1 LGFRNLLSG
10 GSEILEAAAM
20 ANRLE
25 IAKFNTLLQNP
36 RAIERFKTLFHQVQ
50 LLSLSHNIKAT
61 EGEVMAVCAYL
72 TGRE

>member
-1 LGFRNLLSG
+1 
-10 GSEILEAAAM
+10 M

-25 IAKFNTLLQNP
+25 IAKFNTLLQKP
-36 RAIERFKTLFHQVQ
+36 SAIEQFKTLFHQVH

-61 EGEVMAVCAYL
+61 DGELMAVCAYL